1 MKSLR
6 TSLIA
11 LGLFCAINAP
21 VLAGDIHTGRASTGS
36 TCMVSTSQ
44 IADASIS
51 DSSGSPA
58 MPVDP
63 FIVFALNMARNI
75 ITIF

>member
-11 LGLFCAINAP
+11 LGLLCAINAP

-36 TCMVSTSQ
+36 TRTLSASQ
-44 IADASIS
+44 TADASIS

-58 MPVDP
+58 MSVDP
-63 FIVFALNMARNI
+63 FIEFALNMARNLI
-75 ITIF
+75 AIF